1 MTSRDRTAATDM
13 RKGVAVEKIRCL
25 GVCETALE
33 ERKKG
38 KTAAQAE
45 AATQETE
52 EKEAGMADACR
63 EASL

>member
-1 MTSRDRTAATDM
+1 M
-13 RKGVAVEKIRCL
+13 
-25 GVCETALE
+25 CETALE